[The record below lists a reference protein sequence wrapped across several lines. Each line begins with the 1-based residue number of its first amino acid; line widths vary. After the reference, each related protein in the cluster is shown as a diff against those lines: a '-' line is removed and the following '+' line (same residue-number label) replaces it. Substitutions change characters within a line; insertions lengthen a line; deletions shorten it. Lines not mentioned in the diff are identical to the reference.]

1 MKVCVCVWGPFLF
14 SVHSTICLNTLE
26 MHTNTH
32 ISMNYKIIKEKSS
45 QTYLDQLISTPVL
58 YFHLVFSRS
67 RSRNRRRSENSTPT
81 NPKKPQTALV
91 QQTDTHIAGQCVGL
105 LGLHVGWCDHGRET
119 ALAPLL
125 LVVLRVGQLWR
136 AQRQGS

>member
-1 MKVCVCVWGPFLF
+1 MRVTDEGVCVCMGSLF
-14 SVHSTICLNTLE
+14 VQCPQYYMSQYTRNAHKHTHLNELQ
-26 MHTNTH
+26 N
-32 ISMNYKIIKEKSS
+32 
-45 QTYLDQLISTPVL
+45 LDQLISTPVL
-58 YFHLVFSRS
+58 YFHLVFS